1 MKRTEMICRTCVK
14 FEDNSC
20 RLGPE
25 PVPINDPETHWCAQG
40 IWRQWSERFQEMEP
54 YYWGEWEDSIR

>member
-1 MKRTEMICRTCVK
+1 MKRTEMICCKCIK
-14 FEDNSC
+14 FEDNCC

-25 PVPINDPETHWCAQG
+25 SVRIDDPEAHWCAQG

-54 YYWGEWEDSIR
+54 YYWGEWEDTIC